1 MAASDS
7 VTTLMDEVLAHIAAN
22 GFPPDVR
29 RGAHRKAPAPLAA
42 KTLGALTLSDGAPL
56 PTALARLFAYD
67 AAWLGTKVDQKAARL
82 ESLTFGEL
90 LARDHE
96 ELAEYI
102 LSGTQK
108 ILPGACYPLVLPER
122 CNEAS
127 LIFAYQAPGTG
138 QPSAGGASGDLP
150 VLLIDVQ
157 DSPILIVFAPSIAEY
172 LALITDVIT
181 AKSLAKANVAVLGQI
196 VGKARAKRI
205 RQGVY
210 DLPFDA
216 G

>member
-1 MAASDS
+1 M
-7 VTTLMDEVLAHIAAN
+7 
-22 GFPPDVR
+22 
-29 RGAHRKAPAPLAA
+29 
-42 KTLGALTLSDGAPL
+42 
-56 PTALARLFAYD
+56 
-67 AAWLGTKVDQKAARL
+67 
-82 ESLTFGEL
+82 
-90 LARDHE
+90 
-96 ELAEYI
+96 
-102 LSGTQK
+102 
-108 ILPGACYPLVLPER
+108 LPER